1 VSRALVYDPNC
12 DRKVRLSNAL
22 APPGGSL
29 VADSPSDLVV
39 ETYKLTKIYQNRQ
52 IALNDVTL
60 RIEPGCVLGLLGP
73 NGAGKTTL
81 LRLILGL
88 HRPTAG
94 WAKVFGRRM
103 SPNAADLR
111 RRIGYIPTNPQFPPG
126 MTPINYLDYMAR
138 LFGLPADVR
147 KPRLASLI
155 RAVDL
160 LETSGDKIA
169 GFSNGMTARLAVATS
184 LINDPD
190 LLIWDEPTH
199 GLDPEAR
206 RSMLDLI
213 KSLSKEKTLILSSH
227 NLGDIDEVCNHA
239 AVLSRGHLIYHGS
252 LQDLKGRMRRNHYE
266 LDLEGDQK
274 AISKATATIKGLA
287 DFKLASVKQ
296 RRLELQL
303 NEGAN
308 TASALANVCMT
319 LADNKVTLLNIRS
332 VGQQTEQAF
341 LDLVEKEESR
351 GFARL
356 YQVEADAA

>member
-1 VSRALVYDPNC
+1 VADNSTE
-12 DRKVRLSNAL
+12 
-22 APPGGSL
+22 L
-29 VADSPSDLVV
+29 VA
-39 ETYKLTKIYQNRQ
+39 ETFKLTKIYQNRQ

-94 WAKVFGRRM
+94 WVKVFGKRM
-103 SPNAADLR
+103 TPNAAHLR
-111 RRIGYIPTNPQFPPG
+111 RRIGYIPTNPQFPCG
-126 MTPINYLDYMAR
+126 MTPITYLDYIAR

-160 LETSGDKIA
+160 LGASGDKIA
-169 GFSNGMTARLAVATS
+169 GFSNGMTARLAVAS
-184 LINDPD
+184 CLINEPD

-206 RSMLDLI
+206 RSMLELI
-213 KSLSKEKTLILSSH
+213 KTLSREKTLILSSH
-227 NLGDIDEVCNHA
+227 NLSDIDEVCNHA
-239 AVLSRGHLIYHGS
+239 AVLSRGQLIYCGS

-274 AISKATATIKGLA
+274 CITKAAQVIKGMGE
-287 DFKLASVKQ
+287 FRSVSVRQ
-296 RRLELQL
+296 RRLELQMKDDTI
-303 NEGAN
+303 N
-308 TASALANVCMT
+308 TSALANVFMT
-319 LADNKVTLLNIRS
+319 LADNKVTLVSIRS

-351 GFARL
+351 GFARA
-356 YQVEADAA
+356 YQIDEAA

>member
-1 VSRALVYDPNC
+1 MAE
-12 DRKVRLSNAL
+12 KA
-22 APPGGSL
+22 
-29 VADSPSDLVV
+29 SDLVV
-39 ETYKLTKIYQNRQ
+39 ETNRLTKIYQNRQ

-60 RIEPGCVLGLLGP
+60 KIEPGCVLGLLGP

-94 WAKVFGRRM
+94 WVKVFGKIM
-103 SPNAADLR
+103 TPNAADLR
-111 RRIGYIPTNPQFPPG
+111 RRIGYIPTNPQFPRG
-126 MTPINYLDYMAR
+126 MTPITYLDYMAR
-138 LFGLPADVR
+138 LFGLPAEVR

-160 LETSGDKIA
+160 LAVSGDPIA
-169 GFSNGMTARLAVATS
+169 GFSNGMTARLAVGTS
-184 LINDPD
+184 LINEPD

-206 RSMLDLI
+206 RSMLELI
-213 KSLSKEKTLILSSH
+213 KTLSREKTLILSSH
-227 NLGDIDEVCNHA
+227 NLSDIDEVCNHA
-239 AVLSRGHLIYHGS
+239 AVLSRGQLIYCGS

-266 LDLEGDQK
+266 LDLEGEQK
-274 AISKATATIKGLA
+274 AITRAAQLIRGMA
-287 DFKLASVKQ
+287 DFKSVQ
-296 RRLELQL
+296 LRHRRLELHL
-303 NEGAN
+303 SDEAVN
-308 TASALANVCMT
+308 TSALANAFMT
-319 LADNKVTLLNIRS
+319 LADNKVTLVSIRS

-356 YQVEADAA
+356 FQMDEAA

>member
-1 VSRALVYDPNC
+1 MAENS
-12 DRKVRLSNAL
+12 
-22 APPGGSL
+22 
-29 VADSPSDLVV
+29 SDLVV
-39 ETYKLTKIYQNRQ
+39 ETYKLTKLYQNRQ

-60 RIEPGCVLGLLGP
+60 RLEPGCVLGLLGP

-88 HRPTAG
+88 HRASAG
-94 WAKVFGRRM
+94 WVKLFGKTM
-103 SPNAADLR
+103 CPNAAALR
-111 RRIGYIPTNPQFPPG
+111 CRIGYIPTNPQFPRG
-126 MTPINYLDYMAR
+126 MTPITYLDYIAR
-138 LFGLPADVR
+138 LFGMPASVR

-160 LETSGDKIA
+160 LNASGDMID

-184 LINDPD
+184 LINEPD

-213 KSLSKEKTLILSSH
+213 KSLAKEKTLIVSSH
-227 NLGDIDEVCNHA
+227 NLTDVDEVCNHA
-239 AVLSRGHLIYHGS
+239 AVLSRGHLIYFGS

-274 AISKATATIKGLA
+274 GIAKAVQGIKQMNE
-287 DFKLASVKQ
+287 FKSVILRS
-296 RRLELQL
+296 RRLEMLM
-303 NEGAN
+303 GDDAN
-308 TASALANVCMT
+308 NTSALANVFMT
-319 LADNKVTLLNIRS
+319 LSDNKVSLISMRS

-351 GFARL
+351 GFARA
-356 YQVEADAA
+356 YQGNAEAA